1 MSSPHKKS
9 EFQPAEQVKK
19 SRAAL
24 YNFLIFITLFIIVFN
39 ISSIG
44 VLPKIGL
51 IILYLFGI
59 LPLTVAAGANPG
71 HFLAGIRVRQFKD
84 FHKKISFTSAVYR
97 QFLNIAYQFSTLFA
111 VQKAD
116 KLSFE
121 KLSNSIVLE
130 KKVEVSEE
138 EQKKLEKRKDY
149 INFGIVALI
158 YVLWVIWLRNY
169 WFLLGIIVIYDIYIS
184 KKVNWSFWKRRDGN
198 NSRLVEWIDALI
210 FAVIAVTII
219 NIFLFQNYKIPTGSM
234 EKSLLI
240 GDHLYVSKVAYGP
253 RIPNT
258 PIAFPFTQHTM
269 PLTQKT
275 KSYLEWIKL
284 PYKRLAGFGKIKRDD
299 PVVFN
304 FPAGDT
310 VVIQQQSVSYYQ
322 VIRDHAMQLR
332 MMDKNIG
339 RAIRSEEEYYALAR
353 KQVWEQYDI
362 VVRPVD
368 KRDNYI
374 KRCVAVPG
382 DTLQIIMGKVY
393 TNGKPQ
399 KEIPGIQYEYTIIIE
414 GQSISKRVLNK
425 LGITEYM
432 TYPGTPHISAKLT
445 DADVARIKAFK
456 NVKEV
461 RRLYDI
467 NYIYE
472 RSYNYFPNDT
482 SFKWTLDNFGPLYI
496 PAKGATIDITLKNLP
511 LYERIISYYEKNKL
525 EVKEGKIFI
534 NGQETDK
541 YTFKMDYY
549 WMMGDNRHSS
559 LDSRFW
565 GFVPEDHIIGK
576 PGFVWL
582 SIDKNKP
589 LLQKIRWNRMFM
601 AIK

>member
-1 MSSPHKKS
+1 MSSQPKQS
-9 EFQPAEQVKK
+9 DFQPAEQTKK
-19 SRAAL
+19 GRSAL
-24 YNFLIFITLFIIVFN
+24 YNFLFFVAFAILVFN
-39 ISSIG
+39 ISSMGI
-44 VLPKIGL
+44 LPKIGL
-51 IILYLFGI
+51 IIIYLFI
-59 LPLTVAAGANPG
+59 FIPLTIAAGANPG
-71 HFLAGIRVRQFKD
+71 HYLAGLRIRQFKD
-84 FHKKISFTSAVYR
+84 YQKKLTFSSAIYR
-97 QFLNIAYQFSTLFA
+97 QLLNIAYQFRPFIS
-111 VQKAD
+111 AD
-116 KLSFE
+116 KISFE

-130 KKVEVSEE
+130 RKIQLSEE
-138 EQKKLEKRKDY
+138 EQKKREKQKEY

-158 YVLWVIWLRNY
+158 YVLWVIWLRNL
-169 WFLLGIIVIYDIYIS
+169 WFLLGVIIIYDIYVS

-198 NSRLVEWIDALI
+198 NSKLIEWLDALI

-269 PLTQKT
+269 PLTEKT

-310 VVIQQQSVSYYQ
+310 VVIQQQNISYYQ
-322 VIRDHAMQLR
+322 VIRDHAMGLKIMDMR
-332 MMDKNIG
+332 MGKPLK
-339 RAIRSEEEYYALAR
+339 SEKEYYALAR
-353 KQVWEQYDI
+353 NQVWEQFDI

-374 KRCVAVPG
+374 KRCVAIPG

-399 KEIPGIQYEYTIIIE
+399 KEIPGIQYEYKIIME
-414 GQSISKRVLNK
+414 GQSISRRVLNK
-425 LGITEYM
+425 LEITEYSS
-432 TYPGTPHISAKLT
+432 YPGTPHISAKLT
-445 DADVARIKAFK
+445 DADVAKIRAFK

-461 RRLYDI
+461 RRVYDT
-467 NYIYE
+467 NYVYE

-482 SFKWTLDNFGPLYI
+482 NFKWTLDNFGPLYI
-496 PAKGATIDITLKNLP
+496 PAKGATINITTQNLP

-525 EVKEGKIFI
+525 EVKDDKIYI
-534 NGQETDK
+534 NDKETDK

-549 WMMGDNRHSS
+549 WMMGDNRHGS

-576 PGFVWL
+576 PGVVWL

-589 LLQKIRWNRMFM
+589 FLKKIRWNRMFM
-601 AIK
+601 VIK